1 MAAISTGSA
10 ADRLEADQSARQR
23 ASWPVGRILCWH
35 VPDQGKRTNSRS
47 EVLVEVSSVLNDSE
61 HISYGN
67 DYRGCGVPYH
77 VLARDRHQALVVDFD
92 TIITTHVPDREAHEY
107 LTCLDDS
114 CCCQGLMSEGRA
126 AREASTA
133 RRSRPSP
140 AALRISGPGSGIS
153 RQTTRRRTFT
163 RLFAE
168 QLVQE
173 AAMDSVPEPGA

>member
-1 MAAISTGSA
+1 
-10 ADRLEADQSARQR
+10 
-23 ASWPVGRILCWH
+23 
-35 VPDQGKRTNSRS
+35 
-47 EVLVEVSSVLNDSE
+47 VLVEVSSVLNDSE